1 MRLPTILVVLFAAT
15 SLAAQP
21 RVVALD
27 QCADQY
33 VLALSPRAG
42 IAQLSNRALNTDSY
56 LRDAAKGL
64 PRGRADTETV
74 LAKHPDVVVRWW
86 GGEPR
91 LLADLNRRGVTVV
104 RLEDAEDFAGVRRNV
119 RVVAA
124 ALGQRPAGEWLIANM
139 DRRLVASAGAWGGR
153 GGLYLSS
160 GGATAG
166 RGTLID
172 AMMRAAGLTN
182 LDASVGF
189 HTVSLEGLVA
199 HPPSA
204 VVQGFFD
211 APEAGAASWGVG
223 RHLVLRRLIAGRTL
237 VSLPSAVLACPAWF
251 AADGVEL
258 IARAAQRGPAFQF
271 ENRRLPRKSGGS
283 DFLSGSKN

>member
-1 MRLPTILVVLFAAT
+1 MRLLTILYAIVAAT

-21 RVVALD
+21 RVVSLD

-33 VLALSPRAG
+33 VLALSPRVG
-42 IAQLSNRALNTDSY
+42 IVGLSNRALNADSY
-56 LRDAAKGL
+56 LREAARGL

-74 LAKHPDVVVRWW
+74 LAKRPDVVVRWW

-91 LLADLNRRGVTVV
+91 LLADLNRRDVRVV
-104 RLEDAEDFAGVRRNV
+104 RLEDAEDFSGVRRNV
-119 RVVAA
+119 RLVAA
-124 ALGQRPAGEWLIANM
+124 ALMQVSAGERLIADM
-139 DRRLVASAGAWGGR
+139 DRRLAASSGAWSGR

-182 LDASVGF
+182 LDTGVGF

-204 VVQGFFD
+204 VVRGFFD
-211 APEAGAASWGVG
+211 APDAGAASWGVG
-223 RHLVLRRLIAGRTL
+223 RHPVLRRLIAGRTL
-237 VSLPSAVLACPAWF
+237 VSVPGAILACPAWF

-258 IARAAQRGPAFQF
+258 IAKAAQRKREP
-271 ENRRLPRKSGGS
+271 N
-283 DFLSGSKN
+283 

>member
-1 MRLPTILVVLFAAT
+1 MHLEQDSDFRLFRLKSSRSSLLRLPTILLALFVAH

-33 VLALSPRAG
+33 VLALSPRAD
-42 IAQLSNRALNTDSY
+42 IAQLSNRALNADSY
-56 LRDAAKGL
+56 LREAAKGL

-74 LAKHPDVVVRWW
+74 LGKRPDVVVRWW

-91 LLADLNRRGVTVV
+91 LLADLGRRGVTVV
-104 RLEDAEDFAGVRRNV
+104 RLEDAEDFGGVRRNV
-119 RVVAA
+119 RAVAA
-124 ALGQRPAGEWLIANM
+124 ALEQGPSGERLIADMN
-139 DRRLVASAGAWGGR
+139 RRLMASAGAWKGR
-153 GGLYLSS
+153 RGLYLSS

-166 RGTLID
+166 GGTLID
-172 AMMRAAGLTN
+172 AMMSAAGLTN
-182 LDASVGF
+182 LDTGAGF
-189 HTVSLEGLVA
+189 HTVSLERLVA

-223 RHLVLRRLIAGRTL
+223 RHPVLRRLIAGSTL

-251 AADGVEL
+251 AADGVEM
-258 IARAAQRGPAFQF
+258 IAKAAPAH
-271 ENRRLPRKSGGS
+271 
-283 DFLSGSKN
+283 